1 MTITHVGVPNFETT
15 PNHPKP
21 LFASTS
27 MSADQLDW
35 LEVDQDIGA
44 PPKKTAKMEDMNG
57 IFLPIN

>member
-44 PPKKTAKMEDMNG
+44 PQKKNG
-57 IFLPIN
+57 KNGRYEWDLPSN